1 MAKKKKDQA
10 AQANI
15 EKRSKRL
22 SFALIILSIFLI
34 AFMRTGF
41 VFFILS
47 ILPSIVAYYLDR
59 SAQRYTFHTVF
70 ACNLA
75 GTLPFVG
82 QIIKNGAA
90 QAEIQIVMGDTLN
103 WLIIYAAAGFGW
115 LLVYAAPAFAQ
126 GFINVLHE
134 NQIARLQRMQDR
146 IISEWGKE
154 VDNFNANPED
164 RR

>member
-1 MAKKKKDQA
+1 MAKNKKEKSGEE
-10 AQANI
+10 NI
-15 EKRSKRL
+15 EKRSKKL
-22 SFALIILSIFLI
+22 AFALIIISIFLI
-34 AFMRTGF
+34 IFMRTGF
-41 VFFILS
+41 VFFIMA

-59 SAQRYTFHTVF
+59 TAQRYTFHTVF

-75 GTLPFVG
+75 GTLPFIG

-90 QAEIQIVMGDTLN
+90 QAEIQVVMGDTLN

-126 GFINVLHE
+126 GFINILHK
-134 NQIARLQRMQDR
+134 NQITRLERMQNR

-154 VDNFNANPED
+154 VDNFNTNPED

>member
-1 MAKKKKDQA
+1 MAKKKKEKSNEA
-10 AQANI
+10 SI

-34 AFMRTGF
+34 TFMRTGF
-41 VFFILS
+41 VFFILA

-82 QIIKNGAA
+82 QIVKNGAA

-134 NQIARLQRMQDR
+134 NQISRLQRMQ
-146 IISEWGKE
+146 
-154 VDNFNANPED
+154 NPVPPNL
-164 RR
+164 R